1 MSDPAYTVG
10 LDLGQSQDPTALAAL
25 ESRHES
31 AGWRHAARHLERY
44 PLGTPY
50 VSVPDLPG
58 VPGVVDLVRTLLM
71 RPPLPGCTL
80 AVDRTGVGR
89 GVVDAFRAAR
99 LPCRLLAITITA
111 GGTVRRE
118 GWQLWVPKA
127 DLVAVVQV
135 GLQSGRLTIAPRLP
149 LTETLVRELK
159 GFRVKTTAAGNET
172 FSAREREHDD
182 MVLATACALWAAER
196 CPPLTPESIG
206 TPAKSPPAF
215 QRAPAGVLGPVSAG
229 GVAVWRG
236 RG

>member
-1 MSDPAYTVG
+1 VSDTPLYTVG

-25 ESRHES
+25 ESRHEP
-31 AGWRHAARHLERY
+31 AGWRHAVRHLERY

-50 VSVPDLPG
+50 VGTPG
-58 VPGVVDLVRTLLM
+58 VPGVVDLVRSLLL

-118 GWQLWVPKA
+118 GWEVWVPKA

-149 LTETLVRELK
+149 LAEVLARELK
-159 GFRVKTTAAGNET
+159 AFRVKLTAAGNET

-182 MVLATACALWAAER
+182 VVLALAVGLWAAER
-196 CPPLTPESIG
+196 CPPLTAGSIG

-215 QRAPAGVLGPVSAG
+215 QRVPAGILSLAGAG